1 MKNIFKFT
9 VSLLVC
15 EILLS
20 GCGTPS
26 TSLPGELVGK
36 SKNYSQTLNIIDPS
50 FFYSASDDNAENAK
64 QQWLD
69 EMSAR
74 YGVKINVTSGVY
86 NNPTLGASIEKRW
99 ENILYGK
106 ESFPGLVNIDSIDI
120 LKTIVDDSRALP
132 LDDYLADNPIWN
144 ALPEEIKSTFKIDGH
159 IYAIPTSLSY
169 SFNSRFI
176 SDDAIELTGITVNDL
191 DTLKEFS
198 NTYTQATGNYAMKSF
213 GINQLRDI
221 FSAFGLYYNTSTRPF
236 GYDPTEDCMVDFLTK
251 DAAIDALK
259 YLRELYTAGA
269 LYSDFD
275 TKTDD
280 TTYDDISSGKIA
292 SIFDPLKKPDNCT
305 ELITLNQQ
313 YPQIL
318 ENNVSGFFLTNDVP
332 QPQEAVNLFIDMIF
346 GSEQSYLDC
355 WLGSSDRYIIN
366 SDGTITM
373 NIVQNSDG
381 SYAVPAMPN
390 LTGGLT
396 DVFPY
401 SKTDILYN
409 QNGVVTNDLKTEA
422 GQKNKE
428 YEMIKDALAKGMVV
442 KVPTAYDFINTSSYN
457 TTYDSNN
464 SKIYLL
470 YRQCITDAITN
481 NQTTV
486 EQAVK
491 DYRKAIFN
499 MGGNAMLDEMN
510 AAIGKKTVYYYD

>member
-1 MKNIFKFT
+1 MNNISGNYQLNMTMGKGTTMKNSIKLII
-9 VSLLVC
+9 SLFACGLML
-15 EILLS
+15 LLS

-26 TSLPGELVGK
+26 TSLPIELVGK
-36 SKNYSQTLNIIDPS
+36 PNNYTQTLNILAPS
-50 FFYSASDDNAENAK
+50 FFYSESDENAENAK

-74 YGVKINVTSGVY
+74 YNANIKVTSNTYKDGTNDNSASEQQMNVM
-86 NNPTLGASIEKRW
+86 LGKD
-99 ENILYGK
+99 N
-106 ESFPGLVNIDSIDI
+106 FPGLVEISSMNV
-120 LKTIVDDSRALP
+120 LKMMVDDNRVLP

-144 ALPEEIKSTFKIDGH
+144 ALPEEVKSTFEIDGH

-280 TTYDDISSGKIA
+280 TAYDDISSGKIA

-318 ENNVSGFFLTNDVP
+318 GNNVSGFFLPNDMP
-332 QPQEAVNLFIDMIF
+332 QPQEAVNLFMDMMF

-373 NIVQNSDG
+373 NMVQNSDE
-381 SYAVPAMPN
+381 SYTAPAMPN

-409 QNGVVTNDLKTEA
+409 QNGVVTND
-422 GQKNKE
+422 
-428 YEMIKDALAKGMVV
+428 
-442 KVPTAYDFINTSSYN
+442 
-457 TTYDSNN
+457 
-464 SKIYLL
+464 
-470 YRQCITDAITN
+470 
-481 NQTTV
+481 
-486 EQAVK
+486 
-491 DYRKAIFN
+491 
-499 MGGNAMLDEMN
+499 
-510 AAIGKKTVYYYD
+510 